1 MINKSFSIIVCQD
14 LNRGIGRSESNSIP
28 WYIPADLKH
37 FIELTSQKPIINDV
51 FNLQIG
57 TIN

>member
-14 LNRGIGRSESNSIP
+14 LNRGIGKSDSNSIP

-37 FIELTSQKPIINDV
+37 FKEITTQKPTTNDSDS
-51 FNLQIG
+51 L
-57 TIN
+57 